1 MKLQFVSKP
10 EVIQVYAKKERKSKT
25 QKDLSLN
32 KKNFS
37 EKFKIWERPCRKYAI
52 LKQPIELFYRT
63 DLKNYAIFT
72 GKQLCWSLF

>member
-10 EVIQVYAKKERKSKT
+10 EGIQVYAKKERKRKSKT

-37 EKFKIWERPCRKYAI
+37 EKFKIWERPCRK
-52 LKQPIELFYRT
+52 
-63 DLKNYAIFT
+63 
-72 GKQLCWSLF
+72 